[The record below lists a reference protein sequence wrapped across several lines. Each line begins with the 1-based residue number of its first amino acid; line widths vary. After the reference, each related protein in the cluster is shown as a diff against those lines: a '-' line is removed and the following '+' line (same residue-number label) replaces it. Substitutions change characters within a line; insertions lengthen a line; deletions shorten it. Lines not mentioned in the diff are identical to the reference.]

1 MARDIL
7 QIAIVVAILLLLVRP
22 VGTYMAAVFMGKRT
36 WLDPV
41 LNPVDNAIYR
51 VSGVNPNEH
60 QRWPAYVKT
69 MLITNLVMFV
79 MFFVIYELQAV
90 LPLNPDGQAPVAPWL
105 ALNTAMSFIT
115 NTNWQNY
122 GGENTLSYF
131 SQLFAIIFPQ
141 FTSAATGL
149 ACGIAFIRGL
159 GGSTALGN
167 FYVDLTRTIT
177 RILLPIAFV
186 TGIVFV
192 GLGIPATFEGAL
204 QVNTLNGPLT
214 PSVTAQADQTTAPS
228 AEPTPVPTP
237 SATSLGQQ
245 TITRG
250 PVAAL
255 ASIKHLGTNGGGW
268 FNANSAH
275 PFENPNPISNILEN
289 ILMALLPM
297 GLIYALGVMTNRLKQ
312 AWTFFWVMGGFFAA
326 FLVIAFVGEVQNNPL
341 LTGLGLNPAQGNLEG
356 HELRFGQGLTA
367 LFVTSTTAFTTGTV
381 DAMHDSL
388 TPLASITPISQMLLN
403 MVYGGKGAGFI
414 NLVIFAILGVF
425 LVGLMV
431 GRTPEFLGK
440 KIEAYEVKLAAAAF
454 LMHPML
460 ILFFMAA
467 TFAFSLDL
475 SSISNPSSHGFSELM
490 YMYTSQA
497 ANNGSAFAGLNGNTP
512 WLNASGAVVIG
523 LGRYV
528 SIVLMLALAGS
539 MAAKKEVPMTVGTMR
554 TDGRLFGG
562 VLAGTVLIIGALT
575 FFPVLAL
582 GPIAEHFAMWA
593 GQSFS

>member
-1 MARDIL
+1 MARDTL
-7 QIAIVVAILLLLVRP
+7 QIAIVIAILLLLVRP
-22 VGTYMAAVFMGKRT
+22 VGSYMAAVFMGKRT

-60 QRWPAYVKT
+60 QGWPAYVKA
-69 MLITNLVMFV
+69 MLVTILVMFV
-79 MFFVIYELQAV
+79 MFFLIYALQAA
-90 LPLNPDGQAPVAPWL
+90 LPLNPDGQAPVPPWL

-131 SQLFAIIFPQ
+131 SQLFAIIYPQ

-159 GGSTALGN
+159 GGSTSLGN

-186 TGIVFV
+186 TAIVFV
-192 GLGIPATFEGAL
+192 GLGIPATFDGAVQANGLEGHL
-204 QVNTLNGPLT
+204 
-214 PSVTAQADQTTAPS
+214 
-228 AEPTPVPTP
+228 
-237 SATSLGQQ
+237 Q

-297 GLIYALGVMTNRLKQ
+297 GLIYALGVMTNRMKQ
-312 AWTFFWVMGGFFAA
+312 AWTFFWVMGGFFAV
-326 FLVIAFVGEVQNNPL
+326 FLVVAFVGEVQNNPL
-341 LTGLGLNPAQGNLEG
+341 LTGLGLNRAQGNLEG

-367 LFVTSTTAFTTGTV
+367 LFVTSTTAFTTGSI

-403 MVYGGKGAGFI
+403 MVYGGKGVGFI

-497 ANNGSAFAGLNGNTP
+497 ANNGSAFAGINGNTP
-512 WLNASGAVVIG
+512 WMNASGAVVIG

-539 MAAKKEVPMTVGTMR
+539 MAAKKEVPMTVGIMR

-593 GQSFS
+593 GQGFS

>member
-1 MARDIL
+1 MALDIL
-7 QIAIVVAILLLLVRP
+7 QIVLVLAIMFLLVPP
-22 VGTYMAAVFMGKRT
+22 VGTYMAAVFTGKRT

-51 VSGVNPNEH
+51 VSGVNPNEN
-60 QRWPAYVKT
+60 QRWPAYVKA
-69 MLITNLVMFV
+69 MLLVNLVMWVILFV
-79 MFFVIYELQAV
+79 VLETQQF
-90 LPLNPDGQAPVAPWL
+90 LPLNPDGQGPVDPWL
-105 ALNTAMSFIT
+105 ALNTSISFIT

-131 SQLFAIIFPQ
+131 SQMFAIIFPQ

-149 ACGIAFIRGL
+149 ACGIAFIRGI
-159 GGSTALGN
+159 GGSTGLGN
-167 FYVDLTRTIT
+167 FYVDITRAIT
-177 RILLPIAFV
+177 RIMLPIAFV
-186 TGIVFV
+186 GGVVFV
-192 GLGIPATFEGAL
+192 ALGVPATFEGAL

-214 PSVTAQADQTTAPS
+214 ATAASAPSDQTA
-228 AEPTPVPTP
+228 AAPTPVPTP
-237 SATSLGQQ
+237 SATSQGQQ
-245 TITRG
+245 NITRG

-255 ASIKHLGTNGGGW
+255 TSIKHLGTNGGGW
-268 FNANSAH
+268 FNANSTH
-275 PFENPNPISNILEN
+275 PFENPNPVSNILEN
-289 ILMALLPM
+289 ILMGLLPTSV
-297 GLIYALGVMTNRLKQ
+297 IFALGLMINRMKQ
-312 AWTFFWVMGGFFAA
+312 AWTFFWVMAGFLLV
-326 FLVIAFVGEVQNNPL
+326 FLAIAYIGEAQNNPL
-341 LTGLGLNPAQGNLEG
+341 LTALGLNPSQGNLEG

-367 LFVTSTTAFTTGTV
+367 LFVTSTTAFTTGTI

-403 MVYGGKGAGFI
+403 MVFGGKGVGFI
-414 NLVIFAILGVF
+414 NLIIFAILGVF

-440 KIEAYEVKLAAAAF
+440 KIESYEVKLAAAAF
-454 LMHPML
+454 LMHPLL

-475 SSISNPSSHGFSELM
+475 SSISNPSSHGFSEVM
-490 YMYTSQA
+490 YMYTSMA
-497 ANNGSAFAGLNGNTP
+497 ANNGSAFAGITSNTP
-512 WLNASGAVVIG
+512 WFNASGAVV
-523 LGRYV
+523 LAFGRYV

-539 MAAKKEVPMTVGTMR
+539 MAAKKEVPMTLGTMR

-582 GPIAEHFAMWA
+582 GPLAEHFAMWA